1 MEKLKNIIR
10 DNRMSTRPEYYSGR
24 GATMSDLTGEILEG
38 IFKGILK
45 EFGNSA
51 ADNYVKMVA
60 DIKVASATTFL
71 TELYELFYS
80 DWKHKKKKQNAPGI
94 AVAKDEDGNYDVT
107 HGMISIFSALGA
119 NRDDTDRIKNYFL
132 KTHGVTVKGCSRM
145 NHCNF
150 SD

>member
-1 MEKLKNIIR
+1 MEKLKEIIR

-24 GATMSDLTGEILEG
+24 GATMSDLNGEILEG

-71 TELYELFYS
+71 TELYGLFYS
-80 DWKHKKKKQNAPGI
+80 DWTQKRRSKTRQ
-94 AVAKDEDGNYDVT
+94 
-107 HGMISIFSALGA
+107 ALL
-119 NRDDTDRIKNYFL
+119 FQ
-132 KTHGVTVKGCSRM
+132 KTRTVITT
-145 NHCNF
+145 
-150 SD
+150 